1 MPILV
6 AWTGPKLSSRT
17 DGPFMRDREML
28 HVDIPTR
35 SEFGVLSG
43 VRSDACVSIYLRTT
57 PLTQDLDA
65 SRIELG
71 NLARQAREQLM
82 SIGLDKRRLALL
94 MEELD
99 AMADD
104 EEFWRLQ
111 ANSLA
116 VLATPDS
123 LRTFRLANS
132 LTPMVQVSDRFHLKP
147 LLRAI
152 TFPHSAYILA
162 LSESAVRLVEMHAG
176 LPAATLKI
184 ADMPKSAA
192 SAAGKS
198 TLNDRSPS
206 GRIHGLEGQN
216 VRFQQYARKVDA
228 ALRSFLAGCE
238 TPLILAATGRL
249 ASVFRAVNS
258 YPHLLPE
265 GIEDSPDRISD
276 DELAQAAR
284 PVLDAFYA
292 REVDELKALFD
303 KRADDNRATTDISDA
318 ARAATFG
325 AVETL
330 LVDMDAAIPGI
341 VDEKTGA
348 VSFAENSDAGSYGI
362 VDEIAAR
369 ALSSGARVFSVR
381 RPDIPGQKELAA
393 ILRFPV

>member
-1 MPILV
+1 
-6 AWTGPKLSSRT
+6 
-17 DGPFMRDREML
+17 ML

-35 SEFGVLSG
+35 SEFTALND

-57 PLTQDLDA
+57 PVTQGTDA

-71 NLARQAREQLM
+71 NLARQAREQLTAV
-82 SIGLDKRRLALL
+82 GLDKRRLALL

-99 AMADD
+99 ALADD
-104 EEFWRLQ
+104 EEYWRLQ

-116 VLATPDS
+116 VLATPDN
-123 LRTFRLANS
+123 LRTFRLANH
-132 LTPMVQVSDRFHLKP
+132 LTSMVEVSDRFHLMP

-162 LSESAVRLVEMHAG
+162 LSENAVRLVEMHAG
-176 LPAATLKI
+176 LLAATLKI

-216 VRFQQYARKVDA
+216 VRLQQYARKVDA
-228 ALRSFLAGCE
+228 ALRPFLSGRE
-238 TPLILAATGRL
+238 TPLVLAATGRL

-265 GIEDSPDRISD
+265 GIEASPDRISD
-276 DELAQAAR
+276 AELTQATR
-284 PVLDAFYA
+284 PVLDAAYA
-292 REVDELKALFD
+292 RELEALKALYEN
-303 KRADDNRATTDISDA
+303 RADDGRATTDISDA

-325 AVETL
+325 AVEAL
-330 LVDMDAAIPGI
+330 LVDMEAVVPGH
-341 VDEKTGA
+341 VDERTGA
-348 VSFAENSDAGSYGI
+348 VSFAENPDANTYGI

-369 ALSSGARVFSVR
+369 ALSSGARVLSVR
-381 RPDIPGQKELAA
+381 RPDIPGQKDLAA